1 MTVRNVI
8 PRPLRRHVAAAV
20 GRYRGARIRHR
31 LAALAAGGRP
41 IVAGPWLGEVGFEIL
56 YWAPFIR
63 WFAKEFGV
71 DRDRITILSR
81 GGTASWYGSVAGRYR
96 DIFDDLLP
104 ATFRE
109 WREEHGREIGEQKQT
124 RMTSR
129 ERRMLDSVL
138 EQMPGGGDVLHPS
151 VMYELMRPFWWR
163 HLDEQWIHRHTVYEP
178 LPRPNRIAELKLPGR
193 YVAAKFYFNDCFPET
208 DRNQAFARDVITRL
222 AQRGPVVSLSSGIA
236 LDDHGSCAI
245 DADGVINIA
254 GAAPSR
260 NLHVQ
265 TAVVAH
271 AQEFVGTYGGFA
283 YLAPFYGVRST
294 SYYDQADGYA
304 RSHLCMAQSAFQAI
318 GAGALLHLQP
328 TSDMSP
334 GEWR

>member
-1 MTVRNVI
+1 VTVRSVI
-8 PRPLRRHVAAAV
+8 PRPLRRRVAAVV
-20 GRYRGARIRHR
+20 GRYRGAHIRQQ

-56 YWAPFIR
+56 YWAPFLR
-63 WFAKEFGV
+63 WFAAEFGV
-71 DRDRITILSR
+71 HRERITILSR
-81 GGTASWYGSVAGRYR
+81 GGTASWYGSSAGRYCE
-96 DIFDDLLP
+96 IFDFVPP
-104 ATFRE
+104 AAFRE
-109 WREEHGREIGEQKQT
+109 WHDEHRREIGEQKQT
-124 RMTSR
+124 RMTGR
-129 ERRMLDSVL
+129 ERQLLDRVL
-138 EQMPGGGDVLHPS
+138 KYMPGGGDVLHPS
-151 VMYELMRPFWWR
+151 VMYELMRPFWWQ
-163 HLDEQWIHRHTVYEP
+163 HLDERWIHRHVAYE
-178 LPRPNRIAELKLPGR
+178 LLARPNRIAELELPER
-193 YVAAKFYFNDCFPET
+193 YIAVKFYFNDCFPAT
-208 DRNQAFARDVITRL
+208 DRNRAFARDVITRL
-222 AQRGPVVSLSSGIA
+222 AQRGPVVSLSAGIA
-236 LDDHGSCAI
+236 LDNHGACVV

-304 RSHLCMAQSAFQAI
+304 RSHLHMAQSAFQAI
-318 GAGALLHLQP
+318 GVGALLHLQP